1 MSKFDTTTRKRAISK
16 EELKR
21 IIELDLSGQD
31 STLQFGRD
39 IFVFSYLTGGINFTD
54 IANLK
59 AENIVKGRVEY
70 KRQKT
75 GKFISIVLQREAR
88 EILDFYASR
97 QLKSDYLFPVLDVKK
112 HVTPSQ
118 KQNRIHKVLRQVN
131 ESLATIGQLAGIDT
145 RLTTYVARHTFA
157 SVLKKSGVNVALISE
172 ALGHSDLTT
181 TRIYLDSFDNTQ
193 LDAAMQHLV

>member
-1 MSKFDTTTRKRAISK
+1 
-16 EELKR
+16 
-21 IIELDLSGQD
+21 
-31 STLQFGRD
+31 
-39 IFVFSYLTGGINFTD
+39 
-54 IANLK
+54 
-59 AENIVKGRVEY
+59 
-70 KRQKT
+70 
-75 GKFISIVLQREAR
+75 
-88 EILDFYASR
+88 
-97 QLKSDYLFPVLDVKK
+97 
-112 HVTPSQ
+112 
-118 KQNRIHKVLRQVN
+118 VLRQVN